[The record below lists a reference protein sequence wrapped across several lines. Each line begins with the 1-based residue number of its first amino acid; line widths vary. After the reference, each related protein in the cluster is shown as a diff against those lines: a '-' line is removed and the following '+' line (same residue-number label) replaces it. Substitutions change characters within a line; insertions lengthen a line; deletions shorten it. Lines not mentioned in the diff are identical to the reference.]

1 MRYIALIVLAL
12 VLAGCGSASPTES
25 HPAATHSAATHSA
38 ATEMSAWEAGT
49 GGKDLRAVAK
59 DLAQVSTDAGADN
72 ATALRSDGYQLF
84 KEVAPATNHLPPV
97 DGGAYLKII
106 SELAVAGLSLS
117 ACCDGTAQGNQQLT
131 YADKALKGASAMLKG
146 VTAPWASQ
154 F

>member
-1 MRYIALIVLAL
+1 MRYIALIVLVL
-12 VLAGCGSASPTES
+12 VLAGCGSASPTAS
-25 HPAATHSAATHSA
+25 HPAATHSVATQ
-38 ATEMSAWEAGT
+38 MSTWEAGT

-59 DLAQVSTDAGADN
+59 DLAQVSTDADS

-84 KEVAPATNHLPPV
+84 KDVAPATNHVPPV

-117 ACCDGTAQGNQQLT
+117 GCCDGTAQGNQQLT
-131 YADKALKGASAMLKG
+131 YADKALKAASAMLKG